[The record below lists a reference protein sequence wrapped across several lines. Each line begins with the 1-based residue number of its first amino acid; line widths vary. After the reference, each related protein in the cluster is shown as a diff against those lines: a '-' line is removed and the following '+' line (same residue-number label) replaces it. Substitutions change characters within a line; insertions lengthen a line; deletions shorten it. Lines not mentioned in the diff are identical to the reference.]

1 MSKKIFKKSFSV
13 ILSLVLMFSCVAPSF
28 AANKVCKCGKNPMLV
43 ISGFSQYLLVDTTTG
58 KSVWAPEAETITKAV
73 EKALPSL
80 TTLLASK
87 RTRADFDK
95 FCDEFIPIVNEVLDP
110 IACSPDGTPKHRNV
124 EIIEQFTQPVSS
136 YDYAYVKEIFNNDIV
151 DIACEAVGKDHVWVY
166 GLDWRVDPL
175 ILADE
180 IHEYVENIKK
190 TSGHD
195 KISISG
201 ISMGGV
207 IMSAYLAK
215 YGYDDLSNITML
227 SSAYTGLEMVG
238 KLFMGDVSID
248 APGLYN
254 ILSDVLGTDKVS
266 AVLSSTGIVEKI
278 IPILGDLFKYNKDRI
293 YEDCLIPAFGYT
305 TGFWAFVPESC
316 YNSARTYMFM
326 RMSDGTV
333 QQKKALKNRIDDYHY
348 NVQSKIASILKSAQA
363 DGVCVSVVSHYNLQI
378 PPVTSAASLMSDQVI
393 ETIHTS
399 GFATVAEYGK
409 TLDIAKKA
417 PHVSFD
423 RVIDARTAYL
433 PDNTWFIKNMKHVEY
448 SNKGANDNG
457 EFFKWI
463 LTATPDTN
471 IYSNAKYPQ
480 FMNYDRN
487 AHKLSP
493 LSGADGDANADGRIS
508 LFDAKLVLRS
518 VAEMTTL
525 DEQQAWAGDMN
536 CDGTVSIADAKS
548 ILVYIAAH

>member
-28 AANKVCKCGKNPMLV
+28 AANKVCNCGKNPMLV

-73 EKALPSL
+73 EKALPPL

-87 RTRADFDK
+87 RMRADFDK

-151 DIACEAVGKDHVWVY
+151 DVACEAVGKDHVWVY

-254 ILSDVLGTDKVS
+254 IISDVLGTDKVS
-266 AVLSSTGIVEKI
+266 TVLSSTGIVEKI

-293 YEDCLIPAFGYT
+293 FEDCLIPAFGYT

-316 YNSARTYMFM
+316 YSSARTYMFM

-333 QQKKALKNRIDDYHY
+333 QQKKTLKNRIDDYHY
-348 NVQSKIASILKSAQA
+348 NVQSKIGSILKSAQA
-363 DGVCVSVVSHYNLQI
+363 DGVCVSVVSHYNLQNS
-378 PPVTSAASLMSDQVI
+378 PVTSAANLMGDQVI

-487 AHKLSP
+487 AHNLSP
-493 LSGADGDANADGRIS
+493 LSGADGDVNADSRIS

-518 VAEMTTL
+518 VAELSTL
-525 DEQQAWAGDMN
+525 DEQQAWAADMN

>member
-28 AANKVCKCGKNPMLV
+28 AANKVCNCGKNPMLV
-43 ISGFSQYLLVDTTTG
+43 ISGFSQYLLVDTKTG

-87 RTRADFDK
+87 RMRADFDK

-151 DIACEAVGKDHVWVY
+151 DVACEAVGKDHVWVY

-180 IHEYVENIKK
+180 IHEYIENIKK

-248 APGLYN
+248 ATGLYN

-316 YNSARTYMFM
+316 YNSAKAYMFM

-333 QQKKALKNRIDDYHY
+333 QQKKTLKNRIDDYHY

-363 DGVCVSVVSHYNLQI
+363 DGVCVSVVSHYNLQNS
-378 PPVTSAASLMSDQVI
+378 PVTSAATLMSDQVI

-463 LTATPDTN
+463 LTAAPDTN

-487 AHKLSP
+487 THTLSP
-493 LSGADGDANADGRIS
+493 LSGADGDVNADGRIS

-525 DEQQAWAGDMN
+525 DEQQVWAADMN
-536 CDGTVSIADAKS
+536 CDGAVSVADAKS
-548 ILVYIAAH
+548 ILVYIAAN